1 MSYTCSSL
9 RPETTLAPDLHS
21 IVRTRRAISQTT
33 HPLVIGAGVALAYV
47 LAAKLGFTVASAAE
61 QVTTVWA
68 PSGIG
73 IASLLIW
80 GPSLWPAVWLAAF
93 VANAGTDAPLWTA
106 ATIATGNT
114 LEAVVA
120 VSALHRLTWF
130 DPALNRVRDVL
141 SFIAIAAIAATMVS
155 ATIGAASLC
164 VAGEQ
169 QWIRFPELWSA
180 WWLGD
185 ALGALVVA
193 PAILT
198 STRLRPGTRR
208 SWFEIALLIAGAM
221 VATHLVFAQ
230 LLDPVTLAH
239 PLEYVI
245 FPFVIAAAVR
255 SGMLATTL
263 VVLAASGVAIWNTVL
278 GTGPFASTGLHQS
291 LILLQTFMGVLAG
304 TGLLLAAAIAERTT
318 GERRRAAAH
327 AVGDVLIGAQTLT
340 DASAAILKAIGENLE
355 WHLSALWLLD
365 TAHQRLRC
373 VAVWSESPQHTA
385 AFTATTTATTFANGV
400 GLPGRVWTAAAPVW
414 IEDVAEDANYPRAPL
429 AREAGLHGAF
439 GFPIKMGA
447 ELVGVIEC
455 YNRNVVA
462 PDVDLLRT
470 MATVGNQ
477 IGLFLGRGR
486 EEAAAA
492 DAQRRTSAIVETA
505 LDAVIGMNHEGV
517 ITEFNPSAVR
527 MFGYAR
533 DAAVGRQLAELL
545 IPPNLRQAHRDGLRR
560 YLLSGVG
567 TLIDRRFET
576 TAQRADGHEFP
587 VEIAIARVRGEDPPT
602 FTGFVR
608 DLTARVRAEQEREHL
623 LVREATARSDAE
635 SANRAKDEFLATL
648 SHELRTPLNAIVGW
662 THMLLDGSMDEAS
675 TKRALQ
681 VIARNAKL
689 QAQLV
694 ADILDV
700 SRIITGGVTLDVQ
713 PTDLGAVID
722 AALDAV
728 RPAADAKQVQ
738 LQAQVSESARAV
750 EGDGQRLQQVVWNLL
765 ANAVKFSG
773 TGGVVTIQLTASD
786 DDTARIVVT
795 DSGVGITPEFLPHVF
810 DRFRQADGSTSRQH
824 GGLGL
829 GLAIVRHLVELHGGR
844 VRAESAGA
852 GQGATFA
859 VELPRQLHGLI
870 PGRATVQ
877 PPH

>member
-1 MSYTCSSL
+1 L
-9 RPETTLAPDLHS
+9 RQETTLASDLQS
-21 IVRTRRAISQTT
+21 IVRTRRAIAQST
-33 HPLVIGAGVALAYV
+33 HPLVIGSCVALAYV

-80 GPSLWPAVWLAAF
+80 GTSLWPAVWLGA
-93 VANAGTDAPLWTA
+93 VIANAGTDAPLWTS

-120 VSALHRLTWF
+120 VWALHRLTWF
-130 DPALNRVRDVL
+130 DPALNRVRDVI
-141 SFIAIAAIAATMVS
+141 SFIVIAAIAATMVS
-155 ATIGAASLC
+155 ATIGTASLC
-164 VAGEQ
+164 IAGEQ
-169 QWIRFPELWSA
+169 QWTRFPELWSA

-193 PAILT
+193 PVIMTGAQLRRR
-198 STRLRPGTRR
+198 TRG
-208 SWFEIALLIAGAM
+208 SWLEVALLIGGAM

-230 LLDPVTLAH
+230 LLGSVTQAH

-245 FPFVIAAAVR
+245 FPFVITAAVR
-255 SGMLATTL
+255 SGMLPTTL
-263 VVLAASGVAIWNTVL
+263 VVLGASVIAIWNTAL
-278 GTGPFASTGLHQS
+278 GSGPFASSALHQS

-327 AVGDVLIGAQTLT
+327 AVGDVLISAPNLT
-340 DASAAILKAIGENLE
+340 DASPAILKAIGENLE
-355 WHLSALWLLD
+355 WHLSALWLVD
-365 TAHQRLRC
+365 NAQQRLRC
-373 VAVWSESPQHTA
+373 VAVWSESPQRTA
-385 AFTATTTATTFANGV
+385 AFSATTMATNFAPGV
-400 GLPGRVWTAAAPVW
+400 GLPGRVWTVAAPVW

-447 ELVGVIEC
+447 HLVGVIEC
-455 YNRNVVA
+455 YNRNIVT
-462 PDVDLLRT
+462 PDADLLGT

-477 IGLFLGRGR
+477 IGLFLGREH
-486 EEAAAA
+486 EEAAVAE
-492 DAQRRTSAIVETA
+492 AQRRTSAIVETA

-517 ITEFNPSAVR
+517 ITEFNPAAER
-527 MFGYAR
+527 MFGYTR
-533 DAAVGRQLAELL
+533 ETVVGRQLAELL
-545 IPPNLRQAHRDGLRR
+545 IPPSLRQAHRDGLRR
-560 YLLSGVG
+560 YLLTGAG

-587 VEIAIARVRGEDPPT
+587 VEIAIARVRGEEPPT

-623 LVREATARSDAE
+623 LVSEATARSDAE
-635 SANRAKDEFLATL
+635 LANRAKDEFLATL

-662 THMLLDGSMDEAS
+662 THMLLDGSMDEVS

-681 VIARNAKL
+681 VIARNARL

-713 PTDLGAVID
+713 CIDLGAVID

-738 LQAQVSESARAV
+738 LRAEIAEVARPV
-750 EGDGQRLQQVVWNLL
+750 EGDAQRLQQVIWNLL

-773 TGGVVTIQLTASD
+773 SGGVVTIQLTASD
-786 DDTARIVVT
+786 ADTVRIVVS
-795 DSGVGITPEFLPHVF
+795 DSGVGIAPEFLPHVF

-852 GQGATFA
+852 GRGATFA
-859 VELPRQLHGLI
+859 VELPRKHGITPSLAS
-870 PGRATVQ
+870 GS
-877 PPH
+877 PPR